1 MNYTA
6 ENYNLNFREKM
17 YFNSALTSFLLL
29 LGLAG
34 NSVILYFYACRMP
47 RTEDRYFIPYLAL
60 ADLLACTFGS
70 IFSIIIN
77 FYRLTFQWDFLC
89 KGMYFLTWCTSSVSA
104 AMLLVIAVNRYLKVC
119 RPNGYQLTGRK
130 RKFALLFVLA
140 ISIITTIPLLYFMGR
155 LKGSVEH
162 RGMEINVTSCGVKKD
177 RFGTY
182 SKLYF
187 FLELLLSLL
196 VMIFTVALY
205 IPIGITIYNR
215 FHSIRNSKRVK
226 KLLGITTSEESED
239 DDGADVSSETRATI
253 TPNYTEALQNVLDSS
268 ISRKKN
274 SHRRRVRHNFTSMFV
289 TIVIFYVMSYLPT
302 FVLIIVPS
310 KNPFMFWFTLDDFS
324 LNILVILKRAFI
336 VNHIVNPFVYGY
348 FDLHFR
354 SLFKKSLGICQ

>member
-17 YFNSALTSFLLL
+17 YFNTALTSLLL
-29 LGLAG
+29 FLGLVG

-47 RTEDRYFIPYLAL
+47 RTEDRFFIPYLAL
-60 ADLLACTFGS
+60 ADLFACTFGS

-77 FYRLTFQWDFLC
+77 FYRLTFQWSFLC
-89 KGMYFLTWCTSSVSA
+89 KGLYFFTWCTSGVSA

-119 RPNGYQLTGRK
+119 RPNGYQLTGKK
-130 RKFALLFVLA
+130 RKIALLFVLA
-140 ISIITTIPLLYFMGR
+140 ISFITTLPLLYFMGR
-155 LKGSVEH
+155 LEGSVENN
-162 RGMEINVTSCGVKKD
+162 GVEINVTSCGLMKD
-177 RFGTY
+177 RSNAY

-187 FLELLLSLL
+187 FLELFLSLL
-196 VMIFTVALY
+196 IMIFTVALY

-215 FHSIRNSKRVK
+215 FKSVRNSKRVK
-226 KLLGITTSEESED
+226 MLLGITTSEVSA
-239 DDGADVSSETRATI
+239 DDGGADTSSETMATSS
-253 TPNYTEALQNVLDSS
+253 PHYTEALQNVLDSS

-289 TIVIFYVMSYLPT
+289 TIVIFYVISYLPT

-310 KNPFMFWFTLDDFS
+310 KNPFRFWFTLDDFS

-354 SLFKKSLGICQ
+354 SLFKKSLRIC

>member
-6 ENYNLNFREKM
+6 ENYNLNFQEKM
-17 YFNSALTSFLLL
+17 YFNTALTSFLLL

-47 RTEDRYFIPYLAL
+47 RTENRYFIPYLAL
-60 ADLLACTFGS
+60 ADLLACICGGS
-70 IFSIIIN
+70 FALIIN
-77 FYRLTFQWDFLC
+77 FYSLTFHWDFLC
-89 KGMYFLTWCTSSVSA
+89 KGLCFSTAFTSSYSA

-119 RPNGYQLTGRK
+119 RTNGHQLTGRT
-130 RKFALLFVLA
+130 RKIVLLFVLT
-140 ISIITTIPLLYFMGR
+140 ISIITKLPMLFLMGR
-155 LKGSVEH
+155 IEGSVEYN
-162 RGMEINVTSCGVKKD
+162 GIEINVTSCGVIKD

-182 SKLYF
+182 AKLYF
-187 FLELLLSLL
+187 FSEYTLIFLI
-196 VMIFTVALY
+196 MIFTVALY
-205 IPIGITIYNR
+205 ILIGITIYNR
-215 FHSIRNSKRVK
+215 FNSIRSSKP
-226 KLLGITTSEESED
+226 TTKGLAMSTSILSED
-239 DDGADVSSETRATI
+239 VGGVDKSSETKATS

-289 TIVIFYVMSYLPT
+289 TIVIFYIMSYLPT
-302 FVLIIVPS
+302 FVLVIVPS
-310 KNPFMFWFTLDDFS
+310 KNPFRFWFTLDDFS
-324 LNILVILKRAFI
+324 LNILVFLKRAFI